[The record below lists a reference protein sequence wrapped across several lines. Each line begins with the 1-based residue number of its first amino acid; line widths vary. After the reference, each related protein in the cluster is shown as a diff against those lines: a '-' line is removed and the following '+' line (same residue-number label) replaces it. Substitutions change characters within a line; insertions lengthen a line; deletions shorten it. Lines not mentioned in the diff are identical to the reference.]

1 MTQPSRFARF
11 ALALPVAFCIAAA
24 PAASAQL
31 PGGISPDAVQGM
43 IPSEIS
49 VPAGQT
55 TSVDVGVPVN
65 VAYNSGGWSVSSSGT
80 VVTVTAP
87 NEEGATAA
95 VTASA
100 GGYSATVNLVAVG
113 GGDTDGAA
121 PGRAPASEG
130 ESGTPGESAGQPGG
144 GAGPGQQA
152 PSSGPGGAAAVHP
165 PRKPAERVDT
175 ATAKRFDFDG
185 EIHGNELVVKVPL
198 SKARDLLN
206 YANVDTENAKLRYV
220 DINGQIIEGV
230 QRDINVAGRTLTLT
244 YPEGETPDNPFIME
258 VVRDGKAEFIAVITA
273 TNAEVEQPGGQD
285 EDNPYGEYA
294 GSRDQGSGVDGGS
307 SASNAVPLVVAG
319 TALLAAIALLI
330 VFLRHRRRG

>member
-121 PGRAPASEG
+121 PGQ
-130 ESGTPGESAGQPGG
+130 PGESAGQPGD

-152 PSSGPGGAAAVHP
+152 PSGSGSAAPAVAHP

-258 VVRDGKAEFIAVITA
+258 VVREGKAEFIAVITA

-285 EDNPYGEYA
+285 EENPYGEYA